1 MVRTPAHCLMQD
13 SLTLQATYWLGLP
26 FYIVGMTIAVI
37 ALAVLIVRLSC
48 CCSGRVRSRFYP

>member
-1 MVRTPAHCLMQD
+1 MQD